1 MGTRDESA
9 GAEGGSGSRGAPDG
23 AAHHVH
29 IRSTAPSHEH
39 GSLKSVLAY
48 ISWKVVTGFHLGPFM
63 IRPHG
68 LLIAAGF
75 LAGARLMQRYSRP
88 RGISDDTL
96 WRILGWSL
104 AGGLVGM
111 RLAWVLGH
119 WREMD
124 SVLETITIWKGGM
137 SLLGGL
143 IGAVLVGGF
152 VARREKLA
160 VLPLLDMAA
169 PGIALGIA
177 IGRVSDLMIGDHL
190 GKPTTLP
197 WGFRYVG
204 GVEPFAGMPPV
215 GTVVHPVALY
225 DLLLTTV
232 LVVVLIRF
240 LRSSRAA
247 GSAIALFTLWY
258 ASGRILTDFLRTD
271 PRRLLGLTGSQ
282 LTAIAAVVAVALA
295 LWWRSRRSAG
305 SPVEDLT
312 GSAAAPLETRWEGR
326 GQALPEADAA
336 PR

>member
-1 MGTRDESA
+1 M
-9 GAEGGSGSRGAPDG
+9 
-23 AAHHVH
+23 
-29 IRSTAPSHEH
+29 
-39 GSLKSVLAY
+39 LAD

-68 LLIAAGF
+68 LLIGVGF
-75 LAGARLMQRYSRP
+75 LAGARLMQRYTRP
-88 RGISDDTL
+88 RGIRDDVL
-96 WRILGWSL
+96 WRILGWAL

-111 RLAWVLGH
+111 RVAWVLGH
-119 WREMD
+119 WREMGSILD
-124 SVLETITIWKGGM
+124 AFAIWNGGM

-160 VLPLLDMAA
+160 VLPLLDMAS

-177 IGRVSDLMIGDHL
+177 IGRISDLIIGDHL

-204 GVEPFAGMPPV
+204 GIDPLAGMPPV

-232 LVVVLIRF
+232 LLVVLIRF
-240 LRSSRAA
+240 LRSPRAT

-258 ASGRILTDFLRTD
+258 AGSRVLTDFLRTD
-271 PRRLLGLTGSQ
+271 PRRLFGLTGSQ
-282 LTAIAAVVAVALA
+282 LTSILAIAVVGAMVALRA
-295 LWWRSRRSAG
+295 RRAELLPGDPRPPSR
-305 SPVEDLT
+305 
-312 GSAAAPLETRWEGR
+312 
-326 GQALPEADAA
+326 EAVGAK
-336 PR
+336 R

>member
-1 MGTRDESA
+1 MSPRGPPRLPPA
-9 GAEGGSGSRGAPDG
+9 RGA
-23 AAHHVH
+23 HRVH
-29 IRSTAPSHEH
+29 TRSTTSSHEDA
-39 GSLKSVLAY
+39 SLRVVLAY
-48 ISWKVVTGFHLGPFM
+48 LSWKVVTGFHLGPFM

-68 LLIAAGF
+68 LLIAVGF

-88 RGISDDTL
+88 RGIPDDVL
-96 WRILGWSL
+96 WRILGWAL

-111 RLAWVLGH
+111 RVAWVLGH
-119 WREMD
+119 WRDLD
-124 SVLETITIWKGGM
+124 SVWAAFAIWNGGM

-152 VARREKLA
+152 VARRERLA

-177 IGRVSDLMIGDHL
+177 IGRVSDLIIGDHL

-204 GVEPFAGMPPV
+204 GVEPLAGMPPI

-225 DLLLTTV
+225 DLVLTT
-232 LVVVLIRF
+232 LLLFVLIRF
-240 LRSSRAA
+240 LRSPRAT

-258 ASGRILTDFLRTD
+258 AGGRILTDFLRTD

-282 LTAIAAVVAVALA
+282 LTAIAAVAAVALF
-295 LWWRSRRSAG
+295 LWRRSRRQPRE
-305 SPVEDLT
+305 SPLDDRPV
-312 GSAAAPLETRWEGR
+312 
-326 GQALPEADAA
+326 PEAEDRIQPASLE
-336 PR
+336 PHS